1 MESTKSAIARK
12 HILLV
17 DDDPSIIESTRLAL
31 ELAGYEVEAAPD
43 GEIGLAKAERRR
55 PDLLILDMM
64 TPKRSG
70 FLVLETLRQV
80 DDFPT
85 RIIMITAND
94 GTRHRNY
101 AESLGVDA
109 YLLKPFQM
117 DALLDTVK
125 RLLEE
130 N

>member
-1 MESTKSAIARK
+1 MDSIKSANPRK
-12 HILLV
+12 NILLV

-31 ELAGYEVEAAPD
+31 ELAGYEVETASD
-43 GEIGLAKAERRR
+43 GELGLAKAERRR

-70 FLVLETLRQV
+70 FLVLETLRQT

-85 RIIMITAND
+85 RIVMITAND
-94 GTRHRNY
+94 GNRHRNY

-109 YLLKPFQM
+109 YILKPFQM
-117 DALLDTVK
+117 DELLGVVK
-125 RLLEE
+125 RLLEDK
-130 N
+130 

>member
-1 MESTKSAIARK
+1 METTKSENLRK

-31 ELAGYEVEAAPD
+31 ELAGYEVDAASD
-43 GEIGLAKAERRR
+43 GEIGLVKAERRR

-94 GTRHRNY
+94 GSRHRNY

-117 DALLDTVK
+117 DDLLNTVK
-125 RLLEE
+125 RLLEDA
-130 N
+130 